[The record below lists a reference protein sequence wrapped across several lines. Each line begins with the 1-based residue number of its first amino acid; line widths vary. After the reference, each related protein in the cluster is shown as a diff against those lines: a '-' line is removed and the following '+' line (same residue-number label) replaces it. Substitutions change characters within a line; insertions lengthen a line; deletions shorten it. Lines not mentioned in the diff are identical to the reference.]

1 MLEVRNN
8 EGVAVEELEYH
19 DKLQAMCMLQRAV
32 CWALAELTGNKVS
45 AFQLACCP
53 NSITQSTPPPPPGGG
68 GGAGRGPPLCFLMLQ
83 LAWRLDWLLFR

>member
-53 NSITQSTPPPPPGGG
+53 NSITQSPPPPPGGG
-68 GGAGRGPPLCFLMLQ
+68 GRWPPLCFLMLHP
-83 LAWRLDWLLFR
+83 AWRLDWLLFR